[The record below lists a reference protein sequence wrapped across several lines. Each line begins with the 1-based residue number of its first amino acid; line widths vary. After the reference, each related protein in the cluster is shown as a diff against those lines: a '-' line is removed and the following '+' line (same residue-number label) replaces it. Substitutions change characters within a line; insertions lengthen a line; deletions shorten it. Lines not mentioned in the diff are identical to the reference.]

1 MAQDVDQW
9 FARRIASATEFHRFH
24 VGTCRGRPTHWKEV
38 QRVLIRGAPEHA
50 RGKFARFT
58 RCVKLDEGTMN
69 RRLKSHPLLSS
80 DDGGE
85 SPLDDQWIQQHYAK
99 RDASVG

>member
-24 VGTCRGRPTHWKEV
+24 VGTCRGPPTHWKEV
-38 QRVLIRGAPEHA
+38 QRVLIRGGPEHA
-50 RGKFARFT
+50 REKPVWLTTCGQ
-58 RCVKLDEGTMN
+58 LDVGTMN

-85 SPLDDQWIQQHYAK
+85 SPLDD
-99 RDASVG
+99 